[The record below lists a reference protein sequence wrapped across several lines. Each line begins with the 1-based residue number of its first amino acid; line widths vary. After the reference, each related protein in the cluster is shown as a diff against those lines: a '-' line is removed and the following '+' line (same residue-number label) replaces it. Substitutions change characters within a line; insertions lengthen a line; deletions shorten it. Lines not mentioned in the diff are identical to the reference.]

1 MDEANAPQLNS
12 RCDDAEQMLLAR
24 IAGGEQEALEH
35 LYQRYQRP
43 LFVYLLRLLRD
54 AGLAEEVL
62 QDVIVAI
69 WQGAASFAGRS
80 RVSTWVFGIAHHQAA
95 QAARRRA
102 LPQVSPEEYAEVGDE
117 EQDAGRVTFAL
128 ALQEDLEAALEQ
140 LSPIH
145 REALE
150 LVLVHG
156 FSYEEAALITS
167 VPVGTVKSRVN
178 QARRLMQRALV
189 ERGWREGAR
198 L

>member
-1 MDEANAPQLNS
+1 MDEANTPQLNS
-12 RCDDAEQMLLAR
+12 PCDSAERALLAR
-24 IAGGEQEALEH
+24 IAEGEQEALAA

-43 LFVYLLRLLRD
+43 LFVFLLRLLRD

-62 QDVIVAI
+62 QDVLVAI
-69 WQGAASFAGRS
+69 WQGAAQFAGRS

-102 LPQVSPEEYAEVGDE
+102 LPLASPEEYTELGDDDQHAE
-117 EQDAGRVTFAL
+117 RVTFAL
-128 ALQEDLEAALEQ
+128 ALREDLEAALER

-150 LVLVHG
+150 LVLAHG
-156 FSYEEAALITS
+156 FSYEEAAMITA

-189 ERGWREGAR
+189 ERGWREGAS